1 MAFTVFHAFIFDFF
15 VFFFYLH
22 SRCAQFRQGFKWC
35 WLAQIV
41 CRVGKYIIRVSV
53 YVSVVLCVCVCMRE
67 EHNAYVLSCTATH
80 WVVTQSTTD
89 IFDERAGNATTP
101 HIYTRAPPS
110 VSIYLDI
117 DLITSILHW
126 FPSILIRF
134 ECKWYADGLH
144 HTVLFFSRRYISTQ
158 FSTAT
163 NIKITNEMN
172 TEQWDNIY
180 ICAS

>member
-1 MAFTVFHAFIFDFF
+1 
-15 VFFFYLH
+15 
-22 SRCAQFRQGFKWC
+22 
-35 WLAQIV
+35 
-41 CRVGKYIIRVSV
+41 
-53 YVSVVLCVCVCMRE
+53 MRE

-144 HTVLFFSRRYISTQ
+144 HTVLFFPAVTFRLNSLQPRISKLQMKWIPNNGTTYTYAPVRYVSRVYADRYVILNLTLISPL
-158 FSTAT
+158 STIHMHIIRYVYNVHCT
-163 NIKITNEMN
+163 WYHSIIGH
-172 TEQWDNIY
+172 I
-180 ICAS
+180 